1 MEELFTTFQNLDVL
15 LQFFWGCAVI
25 ASIIFVIQFIL
36 TLFGIDHGDLSTD
49 FDIHDGSTMD
59 LGGTINLFTIKNL
72 IGFLMGFGWA
82 GVCFYNSI
90 SSTFL
95 LILSSFAVGCL
106 FVAMFILIYK
116 QTRKLDRNN
125 TFCINDCLNKTA
137 SVYLRI
143 PAGGEGKGKVQIS
156 INGSVHEIDALTDED
171 GIKSGTIV
179 KIVEVLD
186 NETVKVINEQNN
198 LVI

>member
-1 MEELFTTFQNLDVL
+1 
-15 LQFFWGCAVI
+15 
-25 ASIIFVIQFIL
+25 
-36 TLFGIDHGDLSTD
+36 
-49 FDIHDGSTMD
+49 
-59 LGGTINLFTIKNL
+59 
-72 IGFLMGFGWA
+72 
-82 GVCFYNSI
+82 
-90 SSTFL
+90 
-95 LILSSFAVGCL
+95 
-106 FVAMFILIYK
+106 MFILIYK

-171 GIKSGTIV
+171 QIKSGTIV